1 MGLRNSDSESGQ
13 NLHLI
18 VGGASIVVR
27 IFESGQPDAPDL
39 LVLHGWGSSSAAMGP
54 LTSRLSARFHVIAFD
69 FPGHGLSAPPP
80 HAWGMDEQVEL
91 VLEVA
96 RKKHLSN
103 FGIVGHSNGGR
114 VALELASRSPSDQ
127 GPEFLALIAPSGIRR
142 KRTVSYFIRLWT
154 AKILKAPFL
163 VLPEKPRELGLD
175 WVRHSLIW
183 RLLGSSDYRQLSGVM
198 RETFV
203 RTVNHYFGNG
213 PNDRGL
219 NNVTC
224 EVVLFWGS
232 DDTSITRNQM
242 DRMLDLLPNAGLF
255 VVEGFGHHVQL
266 EQPDVISS
274 GIVNIASFNI
284 ASS

>member
-1 MGLRNSDSESGQ
+1 
-13 NLHLI
+13 
-18 VGGASIVVR
+18 
-27 IFESGQPDAPDL
+27 
-39 LVLHGWGSSSAAMGP
+39 MGP
-54 LTSRLSARFHVIAFD
+54 LISRLSARFHVIAFD
-69 FPGHGLSAPPP
+69 FPGHGLSARPQ

-91 VLEVA
+91 VLQIAEN
-96 RKKHLSN
+96 KHLSN

-127 GPEFLALIAPSGIRR
+127 GPAFLALIAPSGIRR
-142 KRTVSYFIRLWT
+142 KRTLSYFIRLWT

-175 WVRHSLIW
+175 WIRHSLIW

-213 PNDRGL
+213 PNESGL

-224 EVVLFWGS
+224 DVVLFWGS
-232 DDTSITRNQM
+232 DDTSISRKQM
-242 DRMLDLLPNAGLF
+242 DMMLDLLPNAGLY
-255 VVEGFGHHVQL
+255 VVKDAGHHAQL
-266 EQPDVISS
+266 DQPDVIAA
-274 GIVNIASFNI
+274 GITGIAGVATS
-284 ASS
+284 